1 MGVLYQKLPKNI
13 KEQIIKPYISIE
25 DDEARIS
32 MRILDSK
39 KDLRRK
45 ELIDRI
51 NNDLKNK
58 FNLSNEDFKL
68 AGVLIIFNNLLQSL
82 FDSQIKTLGIVMIGI
97 FMMFIVLFKSFK
109 LSLIGIIPNFIAAS
123 FVLGFIGLLDIPL
136 DMMTITI
143 AAITIGIAV
152 DNSIHYIYRFK
163 YEKEKINIDRK
174 EIANNC
180 HQSVG
185 RAIISTS
192 FTIIFGFSILV
203 LSNFIPT
210 IYFGVF
216 TGLAMFTALFLVLTL
231 LPNLLNLFYNK

>member
-1 MGVLYQKLPKNI
+1 
-13 KEQIIKPYISIE
+13 
-25 DDEARIS
+25 

-51 NNDLKNK
+51 NNDLQTK
-58 FNLSNEDFKL
+58 FNLKKDDYKL

-97 FMMFIVLFKSFK
+97 FVMFIILFRSIK

-123 FVLGFIGLLDIPL
+123 FVLGFIGLLNIPL

-152 DNSIHYIYRFK
+152 DNSIHYIYRYKEEFK
-163 YEKEKINIDRK
+163 KINNYNKTLDK
-174 EIANNC
+174 C
-180 HQSVG
+180 HKTVG
-185 RAIISTS
+185 VAILNTS
-192 FTIIFGFSILV
+192 ITIVFGFSILV

-216 TGLAMFTALFLVLTL
+216 TGIAMLLAMISVLTL
-231 LPNLLNLFYNK
+231 LPKLILTFKPFGEENNNRI